1 MQMLGVLNTYF
12 NYIFGINF
20 KNLETKV
27 WWNVMWKDCFII
39 MEKHEV
45 KVVKNVFIYKLI
57 HGTTK
62 CMKRFQDV
70 KGFYQTICMKPTPFK
85 LKCCFKMK
93 WYLEKLDSIGWSGT
107 LSLYPLQPGWCS
119 FKWFNSKCVGLM
131 SMSSRSL

>member
-27 WWNVMWKDCFII
+27 WWNVMWKDCFIS

-62 CMKRFQDV
+62 CMKHFQDV
-70 KGFYQTICMKPTPFK
+70 KDFYQTICMKPTPFK
-85 LKCCFKMK
+85 LKCCLKMK